1 MMTPGWKELM
11 LIFLIVLLVFG
22 GKKLPEIARG
32 LGQGLKEFKKARDD
46 IRDAIEEESMHAN
59 TEADVPVPS
68 DADNAPPA
76 NTGAPT
82 TNTSAPTNA

>member
-1 MMTPGWKELM
+1 MTPGWRELM

-46 IRDAIEEESMHAN
+46 IRDAIEEETMQAS
-59 TEADVPVPS
+59 TEADVPAPS
-68 DADNAPPA
+68 DADAPPPA
-76 NTGAPT
+76 NTSDPT
-82 TNTSAPTNA
+82 KA